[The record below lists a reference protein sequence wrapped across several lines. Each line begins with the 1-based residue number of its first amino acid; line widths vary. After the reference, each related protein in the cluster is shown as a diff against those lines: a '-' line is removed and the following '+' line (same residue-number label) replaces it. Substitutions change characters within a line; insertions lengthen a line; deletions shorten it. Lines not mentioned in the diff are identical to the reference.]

1 MLKPYEMSKL
11 LVTGPKRVQENVI
24 SELHKL
30 KILHIVE
37 HSKNEL
43 ADIGQPM
50 ETASKLSEIMVQIR
64 ALTNSLAIKKQ
75 EIAYETASVHEIE
88 KKANGINEAVSK
100 NNEELRRI
108 EELRSKSLAVLN
120 ELRLLSGISL
130 PLDAFEPYNSLAIF
144 TGYVNDA
151 HDVS

>member
-11 LVTGPKRVQENVI
+11 LVTGPKRAQENVV

-50 ETASKLSEIMVQIR
+50 ETASKLSEIMVKVR
-64 ALTNSLAIKKQ
+64 ALINSLAIKKQ
-75 EIAYETASVHEIE
+75 ETAYETASVHEIE
-88 KKANGINEAVSK
+88 SRTDKISAAVS
-100 NNEELRRI
+100 EISDGARRI
-108 EELRSKSLAVLN
+108 
-120 ELRLLSGISL
+120 
-130 PLDAFEPYNSLAIF
+130 
-144 TGYVNDA
+144 
-151 HDVS
+151 